1 MLIIN
6 LKTSIMTT
14 KTKTVRRKKTS
25 QKVEPKEQQVKKA
38 QVEKTT
44 SKAIQQTVINRELKW
59 LYPENCL
66 DTLARKAWRQK
77 ARNEIQRLERNI
89 FKLQNGPDANEKATR
104 LRIKELVEKAK
115 EKRELYLAN
124 PEANV

>member
-1 MLIIN
+1 MQ
-6 LKTSIMTT
+6 T
-14 KTKTVRRKKTS
+14 KVTRRKKSTA
-25 QKVEPKEQQVKKA
+25 KTKPKEVQVKTA
-38 QVEKTT
+38 QVEKNT

-59 LYPENCL
+59 LYPAGCT

-89 FKLQNGPDANEKATR
+89 FKLQQGDNANEKATR
-104 LRIKELVEKAK
+104 LKIKELTAKAK

-124 PEANV
+124 ADADV